1 MTLNAVS
8 CYSMLLEFFKLPQ
21 LSKGCLPVIHVEQG
35 LATTEF
41 SCEKMGVCLER
52 DSMKNM
58 TLT

>member
-1 MTLNAVS
+1 MSVNIMTLNAVS

-41 SCEKMGVCLER
+41 SCE
-52 DSMKNM
+52 
-58 TLT
+58 